1 MDLESL
7 RIRHYPDAILRQVA
21 EPVGE
26 VGAEIADLAERM
38 IDMMLEADGIGL
50 AAPQVGVSL
59 RLIVVCPTGQRDEAE
74 VLVNPQLGNF
84 QGTAETE
91 EGCLSVPGL
100 RAKVRRAAACAV
112 TALDLEGNR
121 FVMEATNL
129 TATVVQ
135 HETDHL
141 NGTLFIDR
149 INTVSKI
156 SCRKALKQLE
166 REFEGQ

>member
-26 VGAEIADLAERM
+26 MGAEIADLAERM

-112 TALDLEGNR
+112 TALDLEGSR
-121 FVMEATNL
+121 FVVEATNL

>member
-26 VGAEIADLAERM
+26 MGAEIADLAERM